1 VVVSEM
7 LYFVTNI
14 AHQNNEKIYV
24 VIGPN
29 IIIDQVMHGATI
41 YRGKQFVQFVIVFH
55 LLMVKAW

>member
-7 LYFVTNI
+7 FYFVIDI

-41 YRGKQFVQFVIVFH
+41 YKGKQFVQFVTIFH
-55 LLMVKAW
+55 L

>member
-1 VVVSEM
+1 MAISEM
-7 LYFVTNI
+7 FYFVTDI

-41 YRGKQFVQFVIVFH
+41 YKGKQFVQFVTNFH
-55 LLMVKAW
+55 LLRVKAW